1 MRLSNRKTYEGM
13 SSKMIRS
20 EMSEIV
26 SRLYKKS
33 KTGSSLSH
41 WDYVTNEELSDR
53 LDELETFLSSSLED
67 SLDRE
72 FVVNMEDV
80 MNEEY

>member
-13 SSKMIRS
+13 SPKMIRS
-20 EMSEIV
+20 EMSEIS

-33 KTGSSLSH
+33 KMGSAPSY
-41 WDYVTNEELSDR
+41 WGDVTSEELLDR

-67 SLDRE
+67 CLDRE

>member
-13 SSKMIRS
+13 SPKMIRS
-20 EMSEIV
+20 EMSEIS

-33 KTGSSLSH
+33 KIGSPSSYWGDLN
-41 WDYVTNEELSDR
+41 DEELLDR
-53 LDELETFLSSSLED
+53 LDELEIYLSSSLDEC
-67 SLDRE
+67 LDRE

-80 MNEEY
+80 YMSE